1 LRCWG
6 YGVRY
11 KKGVEEL
18 SFDTMASP
26 KNWSRNK
33 SKEGTTEDV
42 AGTRLPQ
49 PVRYAWR
56 HNEIDAEVE
65 VIERTDM
72 GRIYHIT
79 MHDHRQEMPVDEHN
93 IIGEENNLREAYKRA
108 VEWIRNH
115 PRP

>member
-1 LRCWG
+1 VG
-6 YGVRY
+6 AAGVRY
-11 KKGVEEL
+11 KNGVEEL
-18 SFDTMASP
+18 LLDTMASP

-65 VIERTDM
+65 VIERTDK
-72 GRIYHIT
+72 GRMYHIT

-108 VEWIRNH
+108 VEWMRNH